1 MALIYSPSFCMVFS
15 SFIFLFAFL
24 PVILA
29 AYYLCPPR
37 GRNAVLLA
45 ASLFF
50 YSWGAPR
57 FVLVLVGA
65 TWVDWMIS
73 RAIAAAPPVSARRR
87 QWLVASLVLNI
98 GLLGWFKYA
107 NFAATQVGRLF
118 AALGWEAGPWVE
130 IALPLGISFFT
141 FHKISYVVDV
151 YRGVTAPAPSF
162 GLCLLYIVLFPHL
175 IAGPIVRYRD
185 VDRQLVAR
193 THTADRFLS
202 GVCRFCLG
210 LAKKVLVAN
219 VLAETADAVFDAPPG
234 SLYPAVSWVGVLAYS
249 FQIYFD
255 FSGYSDMAIGLGR
268 MFGIEFLE
276 NFDRPY
282 LSRSFTEFWQRWHI
296 SLTRFMRDYLFFPL
310 GGNRLGAVRG
320 YVNLWIVFLLS
331 GFWHGAAW
339 TFVVWGAYQGL
350 FLSLDRLFW
359 GRVVERLP
367 RFVSVAITFVLL
379 NIGWAFFR
387 AEDLAHALAFL
398 GRLFVPGV
406 PAEGE
411 APLLMARVLSN
422 RALATMVVAAVICF
436 LPGLP
441 RVARAFDH
449 GTAREEPRL
458 VPATVLGLLLFV
470 LSFFA
475 LANSAYNPFIY
486 FRF

>member
-1 MALIYSPSFCMVFS
+1 MLFS

-24 PVILA
+24 PLTLA

-57 FVLVLVGA
+57 FVLVLMAA
-65 TWVDWMIS
+65 TWVDWRIS
-73 RAIAAAPPVSARRR
+73 KAIAVSPPGSAGRRR
-87 QWLVASLVLNI
+87 WLVGSLVLNL

-107 NFAATQVGRLF
+107 TFATTQISQLSSV
-118 AALGWEAGPWVE
+118 LGFEDGSWIVE
-130 IALPLGISFFT
+130 VALPLGISFFT

-151 YRGVTAPAPSF
+151 YRGVSAPASSF
-162 GLCLLYIVLFPHL
+162 VLCLLYICLFPHL

-193 THTADRFLS
+193 AHTVDRFLS
-202 GVCRFCLG
+202 GICRFCLG

-219 VLAETADAVFDAPPG
+219 VLAETADAVFDAPRG
-234 SLYPAVSWVGVLAYS
+234 SLYPAVAWIGVLAYS

-296 SLTRFMRDYLFFPL
+296 SLSRFMRDYLFLPL
-310 GGNRLGAVRG
+310 GGNRLGPIRG
-320 YVNLWIVFLLS
+320 YANLWIVFLLS
-331 GFWHGAAW
+331 GLWHGAAW

-359 GRVVERLP
+359 SKVVARLP
-367 RFVSVAITFVLL
+367 ALVSVPITFLLL

-387 AEDLAHALAFL
+387 SADLEGALTFL
-398 GRLFVPGV
+398 GRLFVAGV
-406 PAEGE
+406 PTEGG
-411 APLLMARVLSN
+411 APLLMARVLSH
-422 RALATMVVAAVICF
+422 RGLVTMVVAALICF

-441 RVARAFDH
+441 RAARVLEIASGRD
-449 GTAREEPRL
+449 PLRL
-458 VPATVLGLLLFV
+458 VPATALGLVLFV
-470 LSFFA
+470 LSFCS
-475 LANSAYNPFIY
+475 LANSGYNPFIY